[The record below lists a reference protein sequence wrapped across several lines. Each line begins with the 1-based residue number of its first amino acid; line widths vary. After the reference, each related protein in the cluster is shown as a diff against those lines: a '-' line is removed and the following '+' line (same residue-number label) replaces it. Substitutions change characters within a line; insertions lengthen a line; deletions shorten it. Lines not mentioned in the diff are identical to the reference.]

1 MANSPSQIALYRKQ
15 LKSKLPPM
23 RYEHSLSVS
32 YTCIC
37 LAMRYGYDM
46 DKAEIAGLLHDCGK
60 RFSDDVILKKCEKK
74 NIPMT
79 NEQRDVQAVLHANY
93 GAWLARHKYQI
104 EDEEIL
110 NAILY
115 HTTGKPEMTTLE
127 KILYVADYM
136 EPRRNKA
143 PDLARIRLL
152 AFQDLDETV
161 YQILKGT
168 LEYLEAKGGNVHPTT
183 RQAYEYYNNRKN

>member
-1 MANSPSQIALYRKQ
+1 MLN
-15 LKSKLPPM
+15 
-23 RYEHSLSVS
+23 
-32 YTCIC
+32 
-37 LAMRYGYDM
+37 
-46 DKAEIAGLLHDCGK
+46 
-60 RFSDDVILKKCEKK
+60 
-74 NIPMT
+74 
-79 NEQRDVQAVLHANY
+79 
-93 GAWLARHKYQI
+93 QI

-168 LEYLEAKGGNVHPTT
+168 LEYLEAK
-183 RQAYEYYNNRKN
+183 

>member
-1 MANSPSQIALYRKQ
+1 
-15 LKSKLPPM
+15 
-23 RYEHSLSVS
+23 
-32 YTCIC
+32 
-37 LAMRYGYDM
+37 
-46 DKAEIAGLLHDCGK
+46 
-60 RFSDDVILKKCEKK
+60 
-74 NIPMT
+74 
-79 NEQRDVQAVLHANY
+79 
-93 GAWLARHKYQI
+93 
-104 EDEEIL
+104 
-110 NAILY
+110 
-115 HTTGKPEMTTLE
+115 MTTLE